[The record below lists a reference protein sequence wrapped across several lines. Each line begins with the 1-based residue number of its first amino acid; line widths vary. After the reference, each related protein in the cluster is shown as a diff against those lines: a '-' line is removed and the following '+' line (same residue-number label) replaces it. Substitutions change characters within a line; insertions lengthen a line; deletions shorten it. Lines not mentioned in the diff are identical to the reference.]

1 MYTLYYCAA
10 KAQKCIH
17 CCWGSHTCYICANWG
32 KNISHLKFQEW
43 ECRVWKGGIHPLSCS
58 ADQPGWVGVMLEPPG
73 AGEGW
78 WVPPSMCPAG
88 SGRGIPLTGNPTVLL
103 HLKGRFFPALK
114 HPCSR
119 SWSKTCFPCSV
130 KAVRFLNHFP
140 AAFNLN
146 RLHFGE
152 LQRTSLLSEQK
163 IKFFDV
169 MLLH

>member
-1 MYTLYYCAA
+1 
-10 KAQKCIH
+10 
-17 CCWGSHTCYICANWG
+17 
-32 KNISHLKFQEW
+32 
-43 ECRVWKGGIHPLSCS
+43 
-58 ADQPGWVGVMLEPPG
+58 MLEPPG
-73 AGEGW
+73 AEEGW

-119 SWSKTCFPCSV
+119 SWSKTCIPCSV
-130 KAVRFLNHFP
+130 KAVCFLNHFP